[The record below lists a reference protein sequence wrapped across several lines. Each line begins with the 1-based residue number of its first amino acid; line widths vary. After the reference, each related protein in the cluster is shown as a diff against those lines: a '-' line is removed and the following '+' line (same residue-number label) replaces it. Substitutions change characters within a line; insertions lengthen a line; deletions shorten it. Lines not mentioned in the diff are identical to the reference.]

1 MTKSTQPLNN
11 LTVLTFES
19 RMADT
24 TVKLLQRQGART
36 LSAPSM
42 QEVPLENHSEVFSF
56 SEQLF
61 AGEIDILLCMTGVG
75 TDMLVDIMKTR
86 YDWKKIRQ
94 SLSDILVVSRGPK
107 PAKVLRK
114 LDIPIDIKVPE
125 PNTWK
130 ELLEALDSHEKTFDL
145 HDKKVAIQEYGET
158 NQDLNKELIKR
169 GAELVQTPIYRW
181 ALPDDLEPLKEGIR
195 AIVNG
200 NTDAVLFTS
209 KTQADHVMQ
218 VADMMGSQEELKEAL
233 RNVFVASI
241 GPVCSGGLK
250 SHGIHIDFEPSRPK
264 LAVFIREIADELP
277 GKVGGAG
284 AR

>member
-1 MTKSTQPLNN
+1 MKKSTKPLSN
-11 LTVLTFES
+11 LTALTFES

-24 TVKLLQRQGART
+24 TVKLLQRQGARA

-42 QEVPLENHSEVFSF
+42 QELPLESHSEVFSF

-75 TDMLVDIMKTR
+75 TDMLVDTMKTR
-86 YDWKKIRQ
+86 YDWKKIHQ

-130 ELLEALDSHEKTFDL
+130 ELLEALDNHDKTSDL
-145 HDKKVAIQEYGET
+145 QGKKVAIQEYGET
-158 NQDLNKELIKR
+158 NEDLNKELRKR

-200 NTDAVLFTS
+200 STDVVLFTS
-209 KTQADHVMQ
+209 KTQADHVMK
-218 VADMMGSQEELKEAL
+218 VADMMDSREELKEAL
-233 RNVFVASI
+233 QNVFVASI

-264 LAVFIREIADELP
+264 LAVFIREIADELS
-277 GKVGGAG
+277 GKVNGTVAG
-284 AR
+284 

>member
-1 MTKSTQPLNN
+1 MNKSAKPLKN
-11 LTVLTFES
+11 LTALTFES

-75 TDMLVDIMKTR
+75 TDMLVDTMKTR
-86 YDWKKIRQ
+86 YDWKKIHQ
-94 SLSDILVVSRGPK
+94 SLSDILIVSRGPK

-130 ELLEALDSHEKTFDL
+130 ELLEALDNHEKTSDL
-145 HDKKVAIQEYGET
+145 HGKKVAIQEYGET
-158 NQDLNKELIKR
+158 NENLNKELKNR

-209 KTQADHVMQ
+209 KTQADHVMK
-218 VADMMGSQEELKEAL
+218 VAYMMDSGKQLKEAF

-250 SHGIHIDFEPSRPK
+250 SHRIPVDFEPSRPK
-264 LAVFIREIADELP
+264 LAIFIKEIAENYQE
-277 GKVGGAG
+277 K
-284 AR
+284 